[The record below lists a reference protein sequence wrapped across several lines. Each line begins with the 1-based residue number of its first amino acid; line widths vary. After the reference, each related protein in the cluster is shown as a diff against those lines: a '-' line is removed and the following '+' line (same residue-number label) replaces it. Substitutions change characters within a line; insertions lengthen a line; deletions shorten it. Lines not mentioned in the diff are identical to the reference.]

1 MNALQR
7 YQELFA
13 LALEGVGLPLGG
25 SSLKRVLHDQARR

>member
-25 SSLKRVLHDQARR
+25 SSLKRVLHDQAQR